1 MKFCRF
7 FLFLF
12 FFLEIGVGS
21 ISLLD
26 LWIFIFF
33 REGKCFDRDERD
45 EEFAEFLFGSLRSF
59 FEKEKKNC
67 ENVFICQGRRV
78 YMYRVR
84 INQCMIL

>member
-33 REGKCFDRDERD
+33 RKGKCFDRDERD

-67 ENVFICQGRRV
+67 ELCSFVREKG
-78 YMYRVR
+78 MYRVC